1 MSKKLWEISCPEC
14 GLVVGAFL
22 NGDVEPHPTSGPK
35 CSFVKGDPDKLYELN
50 KKLATE
56 LRAVRQK
63 LGIPAEAKPAPR
75 AAKKSKVLTRDEL
88 ITKRQKSLTKQPS
101 KAKTKA
107 EKRENR
113 LSKQKKEE
121 IAEYWAKR
129 RSGYR
134 EVQGGSPGSGKRS

>member
-1 MSKKLWEISCPEC
+1 MSKKLWEIACPEC
-14 GLVVGAFL
+14 GLVVGAYL
-22 NGDVEPHPTSGPK
+22 NGDVEPHPASGPV
-35 CSFVKGDPDKLYELN
+35 CEFVKGDPNQLYELN
-50 KKLATE
+50 KTLATE
-56 LRAVRQK
+56 LAAVRKQ
-63 LGIPAEAKPAPR
+63 LGIPAPSVSPPR
-75 AAKKSKVLTRDEL
+75 KAQKSKVLTKDEL
-88 ITKRQKSLTKQPS
+88 IAKKQKSLSNRSS

-134 EVQGGSPGSGKRS
+134 EVQGGSPGTGKRS